1 MDSVLVYALRFLLSE
16 DGTGA
21 EISFTTEVSTAA
33 NPSVIPATP
42 VSTAADPSVIPETP
56 DEVLIRQMDRQC
68 RVVVT
73 EGVQNTNTATNA
85 IVHGVP
91 SSLADDEEL
100 EEEGKGH
107 KNVRK
112 LKGHGFYVTAHFNMS
127 YEEIQN
133 LLQPLFFMRS
143 KYVRTHVRTP
153 IHTYFFVTLQ
163 IRVLGVMKREEKLPP
178 PPHLLP

>member
-1 MDSVLVYALRFLLSE
+1 LELTTFDSGVTLNNFNKNI
-16 DGTGA
+16 DFIFGA
-21 EISFTTEVSTAA
+21 TLECADMSFTTE
-33 NPSVIPATP
+33 

-68 RVVVT
+68 RVMVT

-100 EEEGKGH
+100 EEEGTGN

-133 LLQPLFFMRS
+133 LLQPLFLCGRNM
-143 KYVRTHVRTP
+143 YVHMYVHTP

-163 IRVLGVMKREEKLPP
+163 IRVLGL
-178 PPHLLP
+178 